1 MSTPAQIKARLEADR
16 AGEPYLLV
24 DGAVVP
30 LAGTRLTVGRAEG
43 NDLPL
48 PGDSEVSRVHAELE
62 CIAEQWTVVD
72 DGLSRNGTY
81 VNGSRIAGR
90 TRLRDGDVIRVGRTE
105 LRFRRPERDE
115 SREATV
121 VAGDLPVI
129 DVTPMQREILVALA
143 RPFKH
148 TELATPATNQ
158 EIADEVHLSLDAVK
172 AHLRGLFGR
181 FGIEHL
187 PQNQKRSRLVAEALQ
202 RGVIAPRDL

>member
-1 MSTPAQIKARLEADR
+1 MSTPAEIKARLEADR

-24 DGAVVP
+24 DDAVVP
-30 LAGTRLTVGRAEG
+30 LAGTRLTVGRAKG

-90 TRLRDGDVIRVGRTE
+90 TRLRDGDVIRLGRTE

-129 DVTPMQREILVALA
+129 DITPMQREILVALA